1 MATPSRAPAR
11 FGTVDQ
17 VNPHTEPQRVRT
29 PARAASGFRPD
40 IQGIRAIAVGAV
52 VLNHLMAWPTGGFVG
67 VDVFFVVSGFL
78 ITGLL
83 LRERERTGRISM
95 RQFFTRRI
103 RRIMPAA
110 AVTIVITTAL
120 GFLILSPSRANA
132 TLGDAFFAS
141 IFLANWRFAAGG
153 TDYFATDLGTSPLQH
168 FWTLSVEEQFYLVWP
183 WMLIAVLAIAAAAA
197 SRAGKTITT
206 THQRTILGAV
216 LGVIVAASLT
226 WSIVETA
233 TAPSV
238 AYFATAS
245 RVWELGAGALLAVGA
260 GLFTRLGDRTRLA
273 LATVG
278 LVGIIA
284 SMVLLTDKSPVPGP
298 LALAPVL
305 ATVALLA
312 AGIGGGH
319 ALQRPLAH
327 PVMTRVGD
335 MSYSIYLWHFPV
347 IVFAA
352 VLAPDGGPV
361 VAALTLAAIAGLSLA
376 SYVFVEAPFR
386 HPRAKKT
393 KDADADAPSTP
404 SSRPTD
410 RPSAG
415 ESRHARRHSAE
426 SSSSRGILLVSDG
439 RSARDR
445 SARDRAPRAQSPTGW
460 SRRTVALAASFA
472 LLIPVAAVAAP
483 RIADAAAA
491 VPQPVSAAADL
502 TAGLE
507 AAADASVWP
516 ETVPAV
522 DDLKRVPEMK
532 RTEGCLN
539 PEDPADPTTCV
550 EGDGEKLAIVVG
562 DSFAAVWSRPLRE
575 ILAADGY
582 RTKVISY
589 SACPFAM
596 VEVDLDLG
604 TEASDRCNESREGWI
619 AAIDELA
626 PELVLVVDS
635 EYPVSQNTGLGD
647 DRVQGWADA
656 RVEAL
661 EQIEQPGREI
671 VIIQPNPGGVPV
683 ESCYS
688 PLGGPAGCIMEVR
701 DIYDV
706 KTSGDRLA
714 AAELGLTYV
723 ETEDWFVVDGEVMP
737 YAGDVIQ
744 RTDGGH
750 LTAEYA
756 ALIEEP
762 LRDRLELLGVVG

>member
-1 MATPSRAPAR
+1 M
-11 FGTVDQ
+11 
-17 VNPHTEPQRVRT
+17 NPHTPSSAPPR
-29 PARAASGFRPD
+29 PGFRPD

-95 RQFFTRRI
+95 RDFFARRI

-110 AVTIVITTAL
+110 AVTIVVTVAL
-120 GFLILSPSRANA
+120 SFLILSPPRAQA
-132 TLGDAFFAS
+132 TLGDGFFAT

-153 TDYFATDLGTSPLQH
+153 TDYFATDAGVSPLQH

-183 WMLIAVLAIAAAAA
+183 WLLIAVLAIAAVVARRRGVALTGTVE
-197 SRAGKTITT
+197 R
-206 THQRTILGAV
+206 RILGVV
-216 LGVIVAASLT
+216 LGAIVAASLV

-245 RVWELGAGALLAVGA
+245 RVWELGVGALLAVGA
-260 GLFTRLGDRTRLA
+260 GLVERLGSRVRLA
-273 LATVG
+273 LAIAG
-278 LVGIIA
+278 LGGIVA
-284 SMVLLTDKSPVPGP
+284 STALLTGESAVPGP

-327 PVMTRVGD
+327 PVMTRIGD
-335 MSYSIYLWHFPV
+335 MSFSIYLWHFPV
-347 IVFAA
+347 IVFAS
-352 VLAPDGGPV
+352 VLAPAGGPL
-361 VAALTLAAIAGLSLA
+361 VAALSLVAIAGLSLA

-386 HPRAKKT
+386 HKRAK
-393 KDADADAPSTP
+393 D
-404 SSRPTD
+404 
-410 RPSAG
+410 
-415 ESRHARRHSAE
+415 
-426 SSSSRGILLVSDG
+426 
-439 RSARDR
+439 
-445 SARDRAPRAQSPTGW
+445 APRAATRKAAGLGW
-460 SRRTVALAASFA
+460 SRRTVALAAA
-472 LLIPVAAVAAP
+472 VAILLPIAAVAAP
-483 RIADAAAA
+483 RLAESATA
-491 VPQPVSAAADL
+491 SAAQTPGVADDL
-502 TAGLE
+502 QAGLA
-507 AAADASVWP
+507 AAADASMWP
-516 ETVPAV
+516 ETVPAI
-522 DDLKRVPEMK
+522 DDLRRVPEMK

-539 PEDPADPTTCV
+539 PEDPADPSTCV
-550 EGDGEKLAIVVG
+550 VGDGEKLAIVVG

-575 ILAADGY
+575 ILAADDY

-596 VEVDLDLG
+596 VEVDLNLG
-604 TEASDRCNESREGWI
+604 TEASDRCNGSREGWI
-619 AAIDELA
+619 AAIDELD

-647 DRVQGWADA
+647 DPVQGWADA

-661 EQIEQPGREI
+661 ERIEAPDREI
-671 VIIQPNPGGVPV
+671 VIIQPNPGGVPI

-688 PLGGPAGCIMEVR
+688 PVGGPAGCIMPVR

-706 KTSGDRLA
+706 KTEADRLA

-723 ETEDWFVVDGEVMP
+723 PTEDWFVVDGAVMP
-737 YAGDVIQ
+737 FAGDVIQ

-750 LTAEYA
+750 LTAEYT

-762 LRDRLELLGVVG
+762 LRDRLEALGVVAAR

>member
-1 MATPSRAPAR
+1 MSTPRHPPAP

-17 VNPHTEPQRVRT
+17 VIPHAEPPSAHAHAPAPSAAPSTTKTQAPTSAPT
-29 PARAASGFRPD
+29 PAPPASGFRPD

-52 VLNHLMAWPTGGFVG
+52 VFNHLIAFPTGGFVG

-110 AVTIVITTAL
+110 AVTIVATTAL
-120 GFLILSPSRANA
+120 SFLILSPSRANA
-132 TLGDAFFAS
+132 TLGDGFFAS
-141 IFLANWRFAAGG
+141 IFLANWRFAADG
-153 TDYFATDLGTSPLQH
+153 TDYFASDMGTSPLQH

-183 WMLIAVLAIAAAAA
+183 WMLIAALAIAAAVA

-206 THQRTILGAV
+206 TTQRRILAAV
-216 LGVIVAASLT
+216 LIPIVAASLI

-245 RVWELGAGALLAVGA
+245 RIWELGAGALLAVGA
-260 GLFTRLGDRTRLA
+260 GLFTKLTTRARLA
-273 LATVG
+273 LAIAG
-278 LVGIIA
+278 LAGILG
-284 SMVLLTDKSPVPGP
+284 SMVLLTERTPFPGP
-298 LALAPVL
+298 FALIPVL

-312 AGIGGGH
+312 SGIGGGH

-327 PVMTRVGD
+327 PVMTRIGD

-352 VLAPDGGPV
+352 VLAPAGGPL
-361 VAALTLAAIAGLSLA
+361 VAGLTLVAIVGLSLA

-393 KDADADAPSTP
+393 KDADAPSKQKKPRTP
-404 SSRPTD
+404 M
-410 RPSAG
+410 
-415 ESRHARRHSAE
+415 
-426 SSSSRGILLVSDG
+426 
-439 RSARDR
+439 
-445 SARDRAPRAQSPTGW
+445 GW

-483 RIADAAAA
+483 RIAESASALSPAETA
-491 VPQPVSAAADL
+491 QPVSAAADL

-604 TEASDRCNESREGWI
+604 TEASERCNESREGWI

-647 DRVQGWADA
+647 DEVQGWADA
-656 RVEAL
+656 RIEAL
-661 EQIEQPGREI
+661 EQIEQPDREI

-706 KTSGDRLA
+706 KTEADQLA
-714 AAELGLTYV
+714 AAELGLVYV
-723 ETEDWFVVDGEVMP
+723 PTEDWFVVDGAVMP
-737 YAGDVIQ
+737 FAGTTMQ

-762 LRDRLELLGVVG
+762 LRERLEALGVVGAQ

>member
-1 MATPSRAPAR
+1 MSTPWHHSGSPPS
-11 FGTVDQ
+11 VDA
-17 VNPHTEPQRVRT
+17 VSPHTQHPHAPTRTQRDTGDTRGNAAT
-29 PARAASGFRPD
+29 ATAASTFRPD

-52 VLNHLMAWPTGGFVG
+52 VLNHLIAWPTGGFVG

-110 AVTIVITTAL
+110 AVTIAVTTAL
-120 GFLILSPSRANA
+120 GFLILSPTRAQA
-132 TLGDAFFAS
+132 TLGDGLFAS

-153 TDYFATDLGTSPLQH
+153 TDYFASDMGTSPLQH

-183 WMLIAVLAIAAAAA
+183 WMLIATLAIAAAAA
-197 SRAGKTITT
+197 SRAGKTIATT
-206 THQRTILGAV
+206 TQRRILAAV
-216 LGVIVAASLT
+216 LIPIVAASLI

-245 RVWELGAGALLAVGA
+245 RIWELGAGALLAVGA
-260 GLFTRLGDRTRLA
+260 GLFARIGTRTRIA
-273 LATVG
+273 LAIAG
-278 LVGIIA
+278 LAGILG
-284 SMVLLTDKSPVPGP
+284 SMALLTEQTPFPGP
-298 LALAPVL
+298 FALIPVL

-312 AGIGGGH
+312 SGIGGTH
-319 ALQRPLAH
+319 ALQGPLAH
-327 PVMTRVGD
+327 PVMTRIGD

-352 VLAPDGGPV
+352 VLAPAGGPL
-361 VAALTLAAIAGLSLA
+361 VAGLTLVAIAGLSLA

-386 HPRAKKT
+386 HPRAKKA
-393 KDADADAPSTP
+393 KDADAPAPKKPRT
-404 SSRPTD
+404 
-410 RPSAG
+410 
-415 ESRHARRHSAE
+415 ARGQTAT
-426 SSSSRGILLVSDG
+426 G
-439 RSARDR
+439 
-445 SARDRAPRAQSPTGW
+445 QSVMGW

-483 RIADAAAA
+483 RIAESASAQSASA
-491 VPQPVSAAADL
+491 SATPVSAAADL

-604 TEASDRCNESREGWI
+604 TEASERCNESREGWI

-647 DRVQGWADA
+647 DEVQGWADA
-656 RVEAL
+656 RIEAL
-661 EQIEQPGREI
+661 EQIDSPEREI

-706 KTSGDRLA
+706 KTEADQLA
-714 AAELGLTYV
+714 AAELGLVYV
-723 ETEDWFVVDGEVMP
+723 PTEDWFVVDGSVMP
-737 YAGDVIQ
+737 FAGTTMQ

-750 LTAEYA
+750 LTAEYTE
-756 ALIEEP
+756 LIEEP
-762 LRDRLELLGVVG
+762 LRERLELLGVVGVQ